1 MTRVWSNAS
10 NGNDHRNGNHDT
22 WSETN
27 VDEKNG
33 KISTVHDK
41 VNGSNGFKKDQDF
54 NHEDVDKEE
63 EEKTEKK
70 SFFRLCFSETLEK
83 DLAEQSK
90 VVLKMI
96 YFFQVLP
103 FYILQFTS
111 GMALGLYVYS
121 LTIF

>member
-1 MTRVWSNAS
+1 M
-10 NGNDHRNGNHDT
+10 
-22 WSETN
+22 
-27 VDEKNG
+27 DEKNG

-41 VNGSNGFKKDQDF
+41 VNGSNGFKKDQHF
-54 NHEDVDKEE
+54 NNEDMDKEE

>member
-41 VNGSNGFKKDQDF
+41 VNGSNGFKKDQHF
-54 NHEDVDKEE
+54 KNEDVDKEE

-111 GMALGLYVYS
+111 GMALGLYV
-121 LTIF
+121 